1 LGKVWAGVGV
11 GVRIGVRAMVRFEL
25 PQRTWMIAA
34 GAPVKHPASGPVISE
49 IMPYGCS
56 KAITT
61 SFQTK

>member
-1 LGKVWAGVGV
+1 M
-11 GVRIGVRAMVRFEL
+11 RIGVRAMVRFEL

-34 GAPVKHPASGPVISE
+34 GAPVKQPASGPVISE